1 MVSDFG
7 MTPSAAMSHVPVAPP
22 SRQACAIN
30 DEDRL
35 LVLAR
40 NFTRAYRENLD
51 SPVAV
56 REARCMAEQFP
67 FILSPIADGHLF
79 AGRQWAYAFL
89 VGFNLELYANKNLDV
104 IVRDSKPDR
113 ELTADEKE
121 LRRKLT
127 ACSGGFYYDYGRL
140 SEIAE
145 SLPEGGSEKA
155 EVRALIAFWERESTM
170 FHYNQELSDEI
181 RDNLGRV
188 TSSDLRYAN
197 SFGSRVCCYSLDID
211 KLLRLGLP
219 GLRKLIGNKR
229 AGCAGVREQEG
240 LYEGMLLT
248 LDIVDSVLDFYY
260 KDALSQI
267 DNVSDPER
275 AAQLARIADSLAH
288 LREAAP
294 GSLHEALQ
302 LWWIYTL
309 LADIPNYG
317 RMDQWLGDFY
327 VADLESGR
335 LTEEE
340 ANALL
345 QNVYRM
351 VTERRYEDD
360 GSHAMP
366 NSRIILGGKGRR
378 NPENADRFAKLALRV
393 TRHMNVTEPQTTL
406 RYHRDQD
413 PELFDLALDA
423 IASGA
428 VYPIL
433 YNDDVHIPWVMK
445 AYKVSREEAEQYV
458 PEGCGEIQIDHA
470 SVGSPNDII
479 NYISGLDLVLHNGF
493 DTAVGEQRGLALGE
507 PAAFDTFEKLVAAWK
522 RQIHHTQRILAQR
535 HAAEVRALSRTVA
548 FNFLS
553 ILSDDCIER
562 GRSLFNGGARYSGG
576 IIESFGLTNTA
587 DSLWAIREL
596 VYEEKEMT
604 LAEVVAICD
613 RNFEGHEREHK
624 RMLGLPKFGNDH
636 DGVDELHRE
645 LSDFACGSAFAAG
658 EEAGLD
664 FFLICNLNPGGGY
677 YRQNTKASADGR
689 FNGESMAFG
698 NNPTAGRD
706 RNGLTSMLNSCC
718 KGDHLHAGYVQ
729 NVKMA
734 KSLLSGPNRERT
746 KALIETYFAGGGCQ
760 LMVTVTDQKELE
772 DAQRHPEKY
781 PDLIVR
787 VAGWNARFVHL
798 APHEQK
804 EVMNRTFYC

>member
-1 MVSDFG
+1 
-7 MTPSAAMSHVPVAPP
+7 MSPYPIVETQGKTC
-22 SRQACAIN
+22 SIN

-40 NFTRAYRENLD
+40 NFTRAYRENLHN
-51 SPVAV
+51 PVAV
-56 REARCMAEQFP
+56 REARCMAEQYP
-67 FILSPIADGHLF
+67 FILNPIADGHLF
-79 AGRQWAYAFL
+79 AGRQWAYEFL
-89 VGFNLELYANKNLDV
+89 VGFNLELYANKNLEV
-104 IVRDSKPDR
+104 IVKDSKPDR
-113 ELTADEKE
+113 KLTAGEKK

-127 ACSGGFYYDYGRL
+127 ACSGGFFYDYARL

-145 SLPEGGSEKA
+145 RFPEDSPEKA
-155 EVRALIAFWERESTM
+155 GVQELIAFWATESTM

-197 SFGSRVCCYSLDID
+197 SFGSRVCCFSLDID
-211 KLLRLGLP
+211 KLLQLGLP
-219 GLRKLIGNKR
+219 GLRNRIENKR
-229 AGCAGVREQEG
+229 AENAGDREREG
-240 LYEGMLLT
+240 LYDGMLLT

-260 KDALSQI
+260 RDALSQI
-267 DNVSDPER
+267 SHGADPVR
-275 AAQLARIADSLAH
+275 AAELARIADSAAH
-288 LREAAP
+288 LRVKPP
-294 GSLHEALQ
+294 GTLHEAIQ

-335 LTEEE
+335 LTGEE
-340 ANALL
+340 AFNLL

-393 TRHMNVTEPQTTL
+393 TRLMNVTEPQTTL
-406 RYHRDQD
+406 RYHRQQD

-433 YNDDVHIPWVMK
+433 YNDDVHIPWVEK
-445 AYKVSREEAEQYV
+445 AYKVSHQEAEQYV

-470 SVGSPNDII
+470 SVGSPNNII
-479 NYISGLDLVLHNGF
+479 NYISGLDLVLHNGY
-493 DTAVGEQRGLALGE
+493 DTAVGEQRGLALGG
-507 PAAFDTFEKLVAAWK
+507 PATFDTFEKLVAAWK
-522 RQIHHTQRILAQR
+522 RQIHQTQRILALR
-535 HAAEVRALSRTVA
+535 HAAEVRALSGTVA

-553 ILSDDCIER
+553 ILSDDCIEC
-562 GRSLFNGGARYSGG
+562 GKSLFNGGARFSGG

-596 VYEEKEMT
+596 VYGQKVMT
-604 LAEVVAICD
+604 LAEMVAICD
-613 RNFEGHEREHK
+613 GNFEGYQREHK
-624 RMLGLPKFGNDH
+624 RMLELPKFGNDH

-645 LSDFACGSAFAAG
+645 LSDFACRSAFAAG

-706 RNGLTSMLNSCC
+706 RSGLTSLLNSCC
-718 KGDHLHAGYVQ
+718 KSDHLHAGYVQ

-734 KSLLSGPNRERT
+734 QSLLTGPNRERT
-746 KALIETYFAGGGCQ
+746 KALINTYFASGGCQ

-772 DAQRHPEKY
+772 DAQRHPENY

>member
-1 MVSDFG
+1 
-7 MTPSAAMSHVPVAPP
+7 MSQVPVATPP
-22 SRQACAIN
+22 RLARAIN
-30 DEDRL
+30 NEERL
-35 LVLAR
+35 LDLAR
-40 NFTRAYRENLD
+40 NFTRAYRENLHC
-51 SPVAV
+51 PVAV
-56 REARCMAEQFP
+56 REARCMAEQYP

-79 AGRQWAYAFL
+79 AGRQWAYEFL
-89 VGFNLELYANKNLDV
+89 VGFNLELYANKNLEA
-104 IVRDSKPDR
+104 IVKDNKPDR
-113 ELTADEKE
+113 DLTEEEKS

-127 ACSGGFYYDYGRL
+127 ACSGGFFFDYGRL

-145 SLPEGGSEKA
+145 GLPEGSSEEA
-155 EVRALIAFWERESTM
+155 EVRGMIAFWEKESTM
-170 FHYNQELSDEI
+170 AHYNRELTDEI
-181 RDNLGRV
+181 RDSLGRV

-197 SFGSRVCCYSLDID
+197 SFGTRVCCFSLDID
-211 KLLRLGLP
+211 KLLQLGLP
-219 GLRKLIGNKR
+219 GLRDLIRQKQGER
-229 AGCAGVREQEG
+229 AADAPERKG
-240 LYEGMLLT
+240 LYEGMLLA
-248 LDIVDSVLDFYY
+248 LGVVGSVLKFYHR
-260 KDALSQI
+260 DALSQAKQ
-267 DNVSDPER
+267 STDPER
-275 AAQLARIADSLAH
+275 KAQLSRIADSLRH
-288 LREAAP
+288 LLEAPPA
-294 GSLHEALQ
+294 SLHQALQ

-327 VADLESGR
+327 VNDIESGR
-335 LTEEE
+335 ITGEE
-340 ANALL
+340 AFTMLS
-345 QNVYRM
+345 NVYQM

-406 RYHRDQD
+406 RYHRGQD

-423 IASGA
+423 ITSGA

-458 PEGCGEIQIDHA
+458 PEGCGEIQIDHT

-507 PAAFDTFEKLVAAWK
+507 TAAFDTFDKLVAAWK
-522 RQIHHTQRILAQR
+522 RQTDHTQRILAQR
-535 HAAEVRALSRTVA
+535 HAAEVRALSKTVA

-553 ILSDDCIER
+553 ILTDDCIDR
-562 GRSLFNGGARYSGG
+562 GKSLFNGGARYCGG

-587 DSLWAIREL
+587 DSLWAIKEL
-596 VYEEKEMT
+596 VFEEKEMT
-604 LAEVVAICD
+604 LAEIIAVCD
-613 RNFEGHEREHK
+613 RNFAGYERVHK
-624 RMLGLPKFGNDH
+624 RMLELPKFGNDH

-645 LSDFACGSAFAAG
+645 LSNFACRSAFEAG

-706 RNGLTSMLNSCC
+706 MSGLTSLLNSCC
-718 KGDHLHAGYVQ
+718 KTDHLHAGYVQ
-729 NVKMA
+729 NVKMS
-734 KSLLSGPNRERT
+734 KGLLCGANRPRI
-746 KALIETYFAGGGCQ
+746 KALIETYFANGGCQ
-760 LMVTVTDQKELE
+760 LMITVIDQKELE

-787 VAGWNARFVHL
+787 VAGWNARFIHL